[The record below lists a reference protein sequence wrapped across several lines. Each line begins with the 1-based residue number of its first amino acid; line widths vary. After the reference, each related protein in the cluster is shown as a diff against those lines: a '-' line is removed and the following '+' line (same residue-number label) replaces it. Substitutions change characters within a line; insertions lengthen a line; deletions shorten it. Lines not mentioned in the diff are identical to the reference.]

1 MAAPRR
7 SAARV
12 TVLRIISVVSGVS
25 IGVVL
30 IGGSIEWLLERDAPQ
45 GTLGSWGDGLWWAL
59 TTLTTTGYGDHVPV
73 TLAGRVVAAVVMV
86 TGVAIIGGVAAAIAL
101 VSARAVALAEE
112 QALVGEA
119 ESLEQRL
126 EQRLNKLD
134 SRLARIE
141 EQLERAGRE
150 RPERPPR

>member
-1 MAAPRR
+1 MAARAGR
-7 SAARV
+7 STRHAR
-12 TVLRIISVVSGVS
+12 
-25 IGVVL
+25 
-30 IGGSIEWLLERDAPQ
+30 LL
-45 GTLGSWGDGLWWAL
+45 GDGLRWAL

-112 QALVGEA
+112 QSLVGEA

-126 EQRLNKLD
+126 ER
-134 SRLARIE
+134 
-141 EQLERAGRE
+141 G
-150 RPERPPR
+150 